1 MYVYRILALNGT
13 SEELFEAFQVAPALK
28 NLPVNA
34 GDMSLIH
41 GLGRSLGGGN
51 GAPLHYSCLENPM
64 GRGTWEAIVY
74 GVAES
79 DTTDH
84 STAQRKF

>member
-1 MYVYRILALNGT
+1 M
-13 SEELFEAFQVAPALK
+13 LK

-34 GDMSLIH
+34 GDTILIR
-41 GLGRSLGGGN
+41 GLGRSLRGGN
-51 GAPLHYSCLENPM
+51 GALLQYSCLENPM
-64 GRGTWEAIVY
+64 GRGTWQAIVY

-84 STAQRKF
+84 STAQRNF